1 MDKPFW
7 LFNDSTDEYTS
18 YIYEIIGK
26 ALMICTR
33 FESYCK
39 HLELLLN
46 IKTGLASGEDVL
58 SEFNLRRLS
67 DEIYNKRL
75 FDNIRK
81 LSLEKDSNDL
91 LIDAKNIRNEIVHE
105 ITKGIDDPEL
115 PTEVFSRLEEDLK
128 KKIEKI
134 LYAEYQLVAAVCII
148 TNEHIPNDNYITN
161 NLKWVFY
168 EEHL

>member
-46 IKTGLASGEDVL
+46 IKTGLTTGEEVL
-58 SEFNLRRLS
+58 SEFNLRKLS
-67 DEIYNKRL
+67 DEIYKKRL
-75 FDNIRK
+75 FDNIK
-81 LSLEKDSNDL
+81 TLPLEKESNAL
-91 LIDAKNIRNEIVHE
+91 LISAKNIRNEIVHE
-105 ITKGIDDPEL
+105 ITKGIDDPDLPAEEL
-115 PTEVFSRLEEDLK
+115 SKLEEDFK

-134 LYAEYQLVAAVCII
+134 LYAEYQLVVAVCII
-148 TNEHIPNDNYITN
+148 TNDHIPNDNYITS

-168 EEHL
+168 EDYL

>member
-46 IKTGLASGEDVL
+46 IKAGLDAGETGVL

-67 DEIYNKRL
+67 DEIYKKRL

-81 LSLEKDSNDL
+81 LPLEKESNDL
-91 LIDAKNIRNEIVHE
+91 LIDAKNIRNEIIHE
-105 ITKGIDDPEL
+105 ITKGLDDPEL
-115 PTEVFSRLEEDLK
+115 PAEEFSSLEEDLK
-128 KKIEKI
+128 KKIEK
-134 LYAEYQLVAAVCII
+134 L
-148 TNEHIPNDNYITN
+148 HISPLFNHPA
-161 NLKWVFY
+161 L
-168 EEHL
+168 